1 MATDQPLKG
10 LRVLIAEDEGLV
22 AEVIRI
28 GVADA
33 GCAITG
39 VVVDGAAAI
48 ERAIADR
55 PDLIVMDVGLKGRID
70 GIEAAELI
78 HRRVSAPVVYLTA
91 HSDTDTLHRA
101 NASSAYGFVPKPF
114 RIDNLVA
121 AIDVAMARF
130 RMNDQ
135 LEQVKLTYATILES
149 VSDGIVTTDTSGRVR
164 FMNRVAERLTGWLIG
179 EAQGRP
185 AASIMQFTGL
195 AEESNAEHLL
205 ERALS

>member
-1 MATDQPLKG
+1 MAQQRSSAQSPT
-10 LRVLIAEDEGLV
+10 
-22 AEVIRI
+22 
-28 GVADA
+28 
-33 GCAITG
+33 
-39 VVVDGAAAI
+39 
-48 ERAIADR
+48 
-55 PDLIVMDVGLKGRID
+55 
-70 GIEAAELI
+70 ELI

>member
-28 GVADA
+28 GLEDA

-70 GIEAAELI
+70 AIEAAELI